1 MYPCICSWNW
11 TRYRVPAFDLS
22 PYPLSVP
29 LLASAARQSVGSSSP
44 WAPGS
49 ASGLKA
55 AFWPRRAP
63 SSHPQVPYGWSRTPN
78 ITRKQKQ
85 LTQLIQ
91 FLSPHVRC
99 AHFSCLHST
108 THHPWFL
115 LLEQLDYIQMPLFFV
130 VTVYIVFIPFISL
143 LGFLQEACFLLHN
156 VLQRSKEPC
165 CRYMSLRG
173 GQLKKRTW
181 MNFVAVFSSYF
192 YHIQL
197 CLLDHWLWAY
207 LQFSFFIAEVFELTV
222 VFIHLWWAHWLLS
235 CFQQLNFGHLGKFA
249 HFFLRGGKK
258 PVKQWWNCIFLHLCS
273 FMLQMYKHTWGR
285 NWQRLLTWMRRAL
298 TSSSTAFWL
307 HCRSFNIHRDWLFS
321 ACISLKITT
330 LPPLLY
336 LQKQKQR
343 LAFRVISLC
352 WTW

>member
-143 LGFLQEACFLLHN
+143 LGFLQEACFLLHD

-181 MNFVAVFSSYF
+181 
-192 YHIQL
+192 IL
-197 CLLDHWLWAY
+197 
-207 LQFSFFIAEVFELTV
+207 LQFFLLISTTSNFACWITGFE
-222 VFIHLWWAHWLLS
+222 
-235 CFQQLNFGHLGKFA
+235 
-249 HFFLRGGKK
+249 
-258 PVKQWWNCIFLHLCS
+258 
-273 FMLQMYKHTWGR
+273 
-285 NWQRLLTWMRRAL
+285 L
-298 TSSSTAFWL
+298 TSSS
-307 HCRSFNIHRDWLFS
+307 RSLLRKFLSSQWYSYISGGPTDFS
-321 ACISLKITT
+321 VASSNSILDI
-330 LPPLLY
+330 
-336 LQKQKQR
+336 
-343 LAFRVISLC
+343 LANSPTFSCVGEKSQ
-352 WTW
+352 